1 MSQNP
6 WIFQQ
11 LQVKRPKPNPSKL
24 RFQTPTWKSHRFFAG
39 EKGEKVDGWG
49 SPTRKDG
56 RNWKTVTWADF
67 LLKKGARGYKDT
79 KLWDRY
85 KPYCGFCFQQWLE
98 PQRYGTK
105 FFVFFKEQ
113 CVQWIAVN
121 IDKINAWCITTLS
134 DPGHVARDG
143 CGSRPLVECL
153 RKWFHRTV
161 DMNCICLVHKGRLP
175 TSYIQI

>member
-1 MSQNP
+1 MDFPTTTGKKTKTKPIKTEVPDSNVEKSQVLCRGKGGEGWWLRVTHQKGWP
-6 WIFQQ
+6 Q
-11 LQVKRPKPNPSKL
+11 L
-24 RFQTPTWKSHRFFAG
+24 
-39 EKGEKVDGWG
+39 
-49 SPTRKDG
+49 
-56 RNWKTVTWADF
+56 KTVTWADF